1 MTRLLIALICTVAPM
16 LAQAGPGQQALERF
30 FAEVQGFRAE
40 FLQTVLD
47 PNLQT
52 LATSEGQV
60 YIRRPGQFRW
70 DYAPPDSQQIIGDGQ
85 QIWVY
90 DIDLEQVTARPQ
102 QTALGESVALLLAG
116 DGQLTENYEVEELGR
131 QGAYDWVEITPHAT
145 DNHFAS
151 LRLGFAEGQLR
162 ALEMLDQID
171 QRSRIL
177 LRAVVENP
185 PLDAGLFQF
194 QPPPGVEVFHVSE

>member
-1 MTRLLIALICTVAPM
+1 MTRLLIAWLCVFAPL
-16 LAQAGPGQQALERF
+16 LAQAGPGQVALDRF
-30 FAEVQGFRAE
+30 FAEVDSFRAE
-40 FLQTVLD
+40 FMQTVLD

-70 DYAPPDSQQIIGDGQ
+70 DYTPPDNQQIIGDGEQ
-85 QIWVY
+85 VWVY
-90 DIDLEQVTARPQ
+90 DIDLEQVTVRPQ

-116 DGQLTENYEVEELGR
+116 DGQLSENYEVVELGR
-131 QGAYDWVEITPHAT
+131 QGAYHWVEITPHAT

-162 ALEMLDQID
+162 AMEMLDQIE

-177 LRAVVENP
+177 LRAVIENP
-185 PLDAGLFQF
+185 TLIPGLFQF
-194 QPPPGVEVFHVSE
+194 QPPPGVEVFQVSE